1 MKRVLLLVIIGAIA
15 AFGGWYVWNLSQKTS
30 SGYVSVLLPSE
41 TIFLAHMPDFNQ
53 TRDQWHHSD
62 IYLLYQEPA
71 VQDFLRK
78 PLANFPKGDAASQT
92 LSDIQQ
98 LDAKHA
104 FFALTSVDNNS
115 PRFVAGF
122 HFGGSQEDAER
133 IVDKWRS
140 NWLQQTPAVKRE
152 KLQYQRHDIELT
164 TAAPFTLATTY
175 DRSWFFAATDVPYAC
190 AAWHGSANP

>member
-30 SGYVSVLLPSE
+30 SAYVTMLLPRD

-78 PLANFPKGDAASQT
+78 PLANFPKGDAASRT
-92 LSDIQQ
+92 LREIEQ
-98 LDAKHA
+98 LHPKNA
-104 FFALTSVDNNS
+104 FVALTSIDNNS
-115 PRFVAGF
+115 PKVVGGFRFQ
-122 HFGGSQEDAER
+122 GSQENAER
-133 IVDKWRS
+133 VIGKWRS
-140 NWLQQTPAVKRE
+140 KLLEKNPVAKRE
-152 KLQYQRHDIELT
+152 KLQYERHEIELI
-164 TAAPFTLATTY
+164 AATPFTLATAYGCFSTCN
-175 DRSWFFAATDVPYAC
+175 RR
-190 AAWHGSANP
+190 H